1 MRKVQLICSV
11 ISFFL
16 SISSFANER
25 YPYLKEL
32 QLEKGLESV
41 ILKDQFHAEDLN
53 ANLQQ
58 GCETL
63 VKFDLLKF
71 IEDDLSPIV
80 KSKPKVCTQF
90 KKKTYEEM
98 KEVSFPDPDM
108 PSEDLTENFKLE
120 FEDVT
125 FNGELNGD
133 DLPHEEAMV
142 FKILKIHEGRTL
154 SRPVKFEDQKSHNQN
169 GNSKRYIDAYRG
181 SLDNDPLLKEVLI
194 SRIWDKLSVMEKM
207 KVHTKCTDLS
217 LNNNKNFW
225 NLKHSEKSDRDWYA
239 LAIKICQSES
249 TENLIPY
256 IDISILNEYAFY
268 LHEDGE
274 AMSRLYGLC
283 EAWPEAS
290 FKLVK
295 PLPPISRNKLLLNYA
310 EFKMANNFYE
320 NGESINLF
328 NGYENTKLTDDELEA
343 ISSYTGDA
351 YDSINAYQS
360 WGRVGLYFQRRRE
373 REEGSTDGERGEDQ
387 SYDEEGIERG
397 IPALTKNLKS
407 ALGKLDH
414 FEGVSFGAH
423 QLNSHIF
430 TRLRKGGH
438 FEPGFFMSTST
449 NMKIA
454 ENFLEIPEGQ
464 LTDKQRT
471 EVKGYLFVVKNK
483 SGSPLENLSLYPGE
497 YEVLLNPDSKYRVL
511 DMEPYLHEGEELPNV
526 KIVYIEEY

>member
-1 MRKVQLICSV
+1 
-11 ISFFL
+11 
-16 SISSFANER
+16 
-25 YPYLKEL
+25 
-32 QLEKGLESV
+32 
-41 ILKDQFHAEDLN
+41 
-53 ANLQQ
+53 
-58 GCETL
+58 
-63 VKFDLLKF
+63 
-71 IEDDLSPIV
+71 
-80 KSKPKVCTQF
+80 
-90 KKKTYEEM
+90 
-98 KEVSFPDPDM
+98 
-108 PSEDLTENFKLE
+108 
-120 FEDVT
+120 
-125 FNGELNGD
+125 
-133 DLPHEEAMV
+133 
-142 FKILKIHEGRTL
+142 
-154 SRPVKFEDQKSHNQN
+154 
-169 GNSKRYIDAYRG
+169 
-181 SLDNDPLLKEVLI
+181 
-194 SRIWDKLSVMEKM
+194 
-207 KVHTKCTDLS
+207 
-217 LNNNKNFW
+217 
-225 NLKHSEKSDRDWYA
+225 
-239 LAIKICQSES
+239 
-249 TENLIPY
+249 
-256 IDISILNEYAFY
+256 
-268 LHEDGE
+268 
-274 AMSRLYGLC
+274 
-283 EAWPEAS
+283 
-290 FKLVK
+290 
-295 PLPPISRNKLLLNYA
+295 
-310 EFKMANNFYE
+310 MANNYYE

-373 REEGSTDGERGEDQ
+373 REEGSADGERGEDQ
-387 SYDEEGIERG
+387 SYDEEGIERD

-430 TRLRKGGH
+430 TRLRKGGR

-449 NMKIA
+449 NMRIA